1 MKWIKTLF
9 IMVIFILVILF
20 SLQNSKEVTLRFGL
34 YPIQDRFWDIPSLPL
49 FLIILFSVF
58 LGVLI
63 GGIGDLYQRFQLK
76 KALRQNEKMI
86 EKLSREVETLRSSG
100 IEPPSLKREE

>member
-1 MKWIKTLF
+1 
-9 IMVIFILVILF
+9 
-20 SLQNSKEVTLRFGL
+20 
-34 YPIQDRFWDIPSLPL
+34 
-49 FLIILFSVF
+49 LIILCYVF

-86 EKLSREVETLRSSG
+86 EKLSREVETLRGSG